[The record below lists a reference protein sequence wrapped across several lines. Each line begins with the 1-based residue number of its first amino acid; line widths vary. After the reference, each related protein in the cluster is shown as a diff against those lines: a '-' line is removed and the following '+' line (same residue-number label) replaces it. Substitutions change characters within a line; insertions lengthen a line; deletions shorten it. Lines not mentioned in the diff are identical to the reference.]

1 MDLPLLGSA
10 IALCLIFEGLLP
22 FASPA
27 TARKAYAYLLTQSDG
42 LLRATGI
49 FLVGSGLVLLRIV
62 GG

>member
-1 MDLPLLGSA
+1 MDLTLLGSA

-27 TARKAYAYLLTQSDG
+27 AASRVYAYLSTQSQG
-42 LLRATGI
+42 TLRATGI
-49 FLVGSGLVLLRIV
+49 VLVGTGVVLLRMI